1 MQSKY
6 VETLQNQIGACLAS
20 FVSERTLFSVGR
32 SPLRKLDAS
41 YICGIDLPACI
52 HCSSDMRFGS
62 DAVSEEPLTFIPK
75 VLQSP
80 VKCFPISTF
89 RSPVV
94 KHPICCTNLSRN

>member
-80 VKCFPISTF
+80 VKCFPYI
-89 RSPVV
+89 
-94 KHPICCTNLSRN
+94 NLQVSGCQTSHLLH